1 VGEIEDFSRWRNRLD
16 CTFELADVRVTGAK
30 IGKKSDQVGHMLGR
44 LASDEPGGKG
54 KEKE

>member
-30 IGKKSDQVGHMLGR
+30 IGKKGDQVGHMFGR
-44 LASDEPGGKG
+44 LASDEPRGKG